1 MMTRKDTLSRLR
13 DQVARGI
20 PIIGAGAG
28 TGISAKCEELGG
40 ADLIIIYNSGRFR
53 MAGRGSIA
61 GLMPYGD
68 ANQIVVEMAREV
80 IPVVKNIPVLAGV
93 CGTDPFR
100 LMPNF
105 LDELKRL
112 GFQGV
117 QNFPTVG
124 LFEGRARRNMEETGM
139 GYDREVEM
147 IRIAHELD
155 LLTTPYV
162 FNPSEA
168 MAMAKAGADIIVAH
182 VGTTLKGTI
191 GAQSTVSLDDSIVA
205 IQAMHDAAKEVNPDV
220 LVICHGGPIAE
231 PEDVEYLFE
240 RTNGIVGFYGAS
252 SMERLPVEKAIIEN
266 TKRFKKLQIQKGETA
281 GKRSTMATPDNLLPT
296 LIFFNE
302 EEAGIIEA
310 ISARIIPGN
319 PSNPGAKE
327 AEAVIYID
335 RALAGFFNHLQT
347 FYREGIAELDRA
359 SRSRFESA
367 FLDLNESQQDEFLRS
382 IEGTLEQQSVEGALR
397 DGQAGRLS
405 QFFAVVYQHILEGT
419 FGDPIYGGNRDA
431 IGWKM
436 VGFPGAQWSYT
447 AEQMRLGF
455 DVSEMKIASLAD
467 PAPLTNKSSERG
479 AQ

>member
-68 ANQIVVEMAREV
+68 ANRIVVEMAGEV

-100 LMPNF
+100 LMSNF

-124 LFEGRARRNMEETGM
+124 LFEGQARRNMEETGM
-139 GYDREVEM
+139 GYDHEVEM
-147 IRIAHELD
+147 IRIAHDLD

-168 MAMAKAGADIIVAH
+168 RAMAKAGADIVVAH

-205 IQAMHDAAKEVNPDV
+205 IQAMHDAAKEVSPDV

-231 PEDVEYLFE
+231 PEDVGYVFE

-252 SMERLPVEKAIIEN
+252 SMERLPVEKAITEN
-266 TKRFKKLQIQKGETA
+266 MKRFKKLQIRKDETA

-302 EEAGIIEA
+302 EEARIVEA

-327 AEAVIYID
+327 AGAVIYID

-359 SRSRFESA
+359 SRSRFGSA
-367 FLDLNESQQDEFLRS
+367 FLDLNESQQDAFLRS
-382 IEGTLEQQSVEGALR
+382 IEGALEQQSVEGALR

-405 QFFAVVYQHILEGT
+405 QFFAVVYQHTLEGT

-467 PAPLTNKSSERG
+467 LAPVTTMSSERG

>member
-1 MMTRKDTLSRLR
+1 MTRKETLSRLR

-40 ADLIIIYNSGRFR
+40 ADLIIIYSSGRFR

-80 IPVVKNIPVLAGV
+80 IPIVKNIPVLAGV

-105 LDELKRL
+105 LEELKKL
-112 GFQGV
+112 GFRGV

-124 LFEGRARRNMEETGM
+124 LFEGQARRNMEETGM

-147 IRIAHELD
+147 ISIAHDLD

-168 MAMAKAGADIIVAH
+168 TAMAKAGADIIVAH

-191 GAQSTVSLDDSIVA
+191 GAKSTVSLDDSVVA
-205 IQAMHDAAKEVNPDV
+205 IQAMHDAAKEANPDV
-220 LVICHGGPIAE
+220 LVICHGGPVAD
-231 PEDVEYLFE
+231 PEDVEYVLE
-240 RTNGIVGFYGAS
+240 RTDGIVGFYGAS
-252 SMERLPVEKAIIEN
+252 SMERLPVEKAITEN
-266 TKRFKKLQIQKGETA
+266 MKRFKKLHIQKGKTTA
-281 GKRSTMATPDNLLPT
+281 KRSTMVARGDVLPT

-302 EEAGIIEA
+302 EEARIVEA
-310 ISARIIPGN
+310 ITARIIPGD

-327 AEAVIYID
+327 AGAVIYID
-335 RALAGFFNHLQT
+335 RALAGFFSPLQT
-347 FYREGIAELDRA
+347 FYREGIADFDRT
-359 SRSRFESA
+359 SRSRFGSA

-382 IEGTLEQQSVEGALR
+382 IEGALGDER
-397 DGQAGRLS
+397 LGKLS
-405 QFFAVVYQHILEGT
+405 QFFAVVYQHTLEGT

-431 IGWKM
+431 VGWKM

-455 DVSEMKIASLAD
+455 YVTQMDIATLGDLRPTTQSSL
-467 PAPLTNKSSERG
+467 ERG
-479 AQ
+479 AKQ